1 MKEELEKLNR
11 WLIETKNMNIQPQ
24 IDEYLEKF
32 KKPIISI
39 REAVDYAAMLC
50 IVKPQ
55 ELYTSPKTIKERV
68 SNRHALARGFIVK
81 YVLSKNLFGITTSN
95 VYQKIFGFPKDHSTA
110 IYWRDQEF
118 TLDDLRLYQSL
129 HKFLDNKEIV
139 WEK

>member
-32 KKPIISI
+32 KK
-39 REAVDYAAMLC
+39 
-50 IVKPQ
+50 
-55 ELYTSPKTIKERV
+55 
-68 SNRHALARGFIVK
+68 H
-81 YVLSKNLFGITTSN
+81 VLSKNLFGITTSN